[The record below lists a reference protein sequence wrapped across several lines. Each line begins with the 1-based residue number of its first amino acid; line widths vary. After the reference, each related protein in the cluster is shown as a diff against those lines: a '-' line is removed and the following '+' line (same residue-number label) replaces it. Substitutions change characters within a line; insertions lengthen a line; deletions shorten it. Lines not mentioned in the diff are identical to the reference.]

1 MYTDVFKVVQINRR
15 GKRFNILTKVKF
27 VAKVTKMGDKRIIIV
42 PKDFHD
48 DVEVLEGKQVRV
60 IVDDEI

>member
-1 MYTDVFKVVQINRR
+1 VVQINSR
-15 GKRFNILTKVKF
+15 GKRFKILTKVKF
-27 VAKVTKMGDKRIIIV
+27 FAKDTKMGDKRIIIV

-48 DVEVLEGKQVRV
+48 AVEVLEGKQVRV

>member
-1 MYTDVFKVVQINRR
+1 
-15 GKRFNILTKVKF
+15 
-27 VAKVTKMGDKRIIIV
+27 MGDKRIIIV

-48 DVEVLEGKQVRV
+48 EVEVLEGKQVRV